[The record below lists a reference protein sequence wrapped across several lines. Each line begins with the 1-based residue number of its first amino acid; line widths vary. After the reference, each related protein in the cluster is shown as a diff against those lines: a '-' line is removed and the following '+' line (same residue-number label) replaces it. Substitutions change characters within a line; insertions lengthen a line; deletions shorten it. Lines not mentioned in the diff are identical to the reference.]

1 MKNLAMAANALEQ
14 LYFSKKKPNLLK
26 FLLDHKFMHI
36 LEIVQIM
43 YKKL

>member
-26 FLLDHKFMHI
+26 FLFRT
-36 LEIVQIM
+36 
-43 YKKL
+43 